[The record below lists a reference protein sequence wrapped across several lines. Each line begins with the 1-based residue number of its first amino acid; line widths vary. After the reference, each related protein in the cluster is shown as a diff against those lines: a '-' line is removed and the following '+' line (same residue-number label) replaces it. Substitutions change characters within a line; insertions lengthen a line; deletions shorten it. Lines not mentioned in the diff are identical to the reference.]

1 MSRVSSATCLP
12 WRFTP
17 VVQTEKW
24 KVEYLHQVTLSQKPF
39 KAPASCAWVH
49 FADTWCSD
57 ETWCKVKK
65 QCVKN
70 WCNLLRGPPIQPW
83 AANRPRAAA
92 ATRPPVTCSPL
103 AKTGPPVAVQNLFVL
118 VAAPNIWTNSK
129 VKIFS
134 FWEEYS
140 PLERITL
147 DLPFQR
153 K

>member
-1 MSRVSSATCLP
+1 MRQPAARSTDPAVGGQQAASSGRHQATGHM
-12 WRFTP
+12 FAT
-17 VVQTEKW
+17 
-24 KVEYLHQVTLSQKPF
+24 SQ
-39 KAPASCAWVH
+39 
-49 FADTWCSD
+49 D
-57 ETWCKVKK
+57 
-65 QCVKN
+65 
-70 WCNLLRGPPIQPW
+70 R
-83 AANRPRAAA
+83 
-92 ATRPPVTCSPL
+92 
-103 AKTGPPVAVQNLFVL
+103 GPPVAVQNLFVL